1 MTVSRSSN
9 DLQLSSAPSASGE
22 SIVHQA
28 YKAIKQNT
36 LDLIALSREKVN
48 SPKVASSKKISKIY
62 TSHNASLN

>member
-9 DLQLSSAPSASGE
+9 DLQLSSAPSAPSASGE

-48 SPKVASSKKISKIY
+48 SPKVASSKK
-62 TSHNASLN
+62 